1 MRLYTRIVSSGLQVP
16 EWLSEMSH
24 GVQPICYHQVRPMAL
39 PHRFG
44 VPSTKVDK
52 HGFSSLEL
60 APIKLSHRI
69 LSLPGRLPMTPPAT
83 ESCVPTP
90 KAPV

>member
-1 MRLYTRIVSSGLQVP
+1 MEFSRSAITKSGQ
-16 EWLSEMSH
+16 WLCRTDSECLAP
-24 GVQPICYHQVRPMAL
+24 GAL
-39 PHRFG
+39 LPG
-44 VPSTKVDK
+44 LDANTKVDK